1 MPWPELTTDS
11 NQVQVANL
19 EDHAEVAGHVAH
31 QAVPGRVAGDV
42 AAGQASQADP
52 ADRADRVVAMDVH
65 LAVL

>member
-1 MPWPELTTDS
+1 MTDS

-31 QAVPGRVAGDV
+31 QAVPDRVAGDV
-42 AAGQASQADP
+42 AGQASQADP
-52 ADRADRVVAMDVH
+52 ADRADQVVAMDVH